1 MCTVPSHRRR
11 DIHRW
16 RRIFE
21 EKHKGYDKDK
31 VILGCM
37 VFTATI
43 LCLVSLI
50 QIIQGLSGESTI
62 FCYLRYAGALPCLV
76 LIPLLCVYCY
86 EYVTKVEGIKKEDV
100 RLLECIE
107 EGEEA
112 ESPSYDTNSISG
124 AREEESGVGEIS
136 AVREKCMGLD
146 ATKHDYP
153 STLSDITSDGVEIV
167 CQQDKSSLR
176 VAI

>member
-16 RRIFE
+16 KRIFE

-37 VFTATI
+37 VFTATV

-50 QIIQGLSGESTI
+50 QILQGLSGESMI
-62 FCYLRYAGALPCLV
+62 FSYLRYAGALPCLV

-86 EYVTKVEGIKKEDV
+86 EYVTKVEGIKKEDI
-100 RLLECIE
+100 RLLECLA

-112 ESPSYDTNSISG
+112 ESPSYDTNSTLG
-124 AREEESGVGEIS
+124 NREEERS
-136 AVREKCMGLD
+136 AGDREKCTGLD
-146 ATKHDYP
+146 AAGQVCP
-153 STLSDITSDGVEIV
+153 STLSDMTSGGVEIV